1 MIEVTYSRENGP
13 TIRIAFHEA
22 EFELAEKMGLSRYE
36 YIVQMLKQKADEQE
50 KKQAQLTT
58 SDK

>member
-1 MIEVTYSRENGP
+1 MTEITYSRENGP
-13 TIRIAFHEA
+13 TVRIAFHEA
-22 EFELAEKMGLSRYE
+22 EFELAEKLGLSRYE

-50 KKQAQLTT
+50 QPQLTT

>member
-1 MIEVTYSRENGP
+1 MTEITYSRENGP
-13 TIRIAFHEA
+13 TVRIAFHEA
-22 EFELAEKMGLSRYE
+22 EFELAEKLGLSRYE

-50 KKQAQLTT
+50 QTQLTT